1 MYEERFQIP
10 NVKRPE
16 VGSAAYPDGIVWGRS
31 VRVAPFGSDIPGVTL
46 TPDGF
51 VLEVAIASNCA

>member
-16 VGSAAYPDGIVWGRS
+16 VGSAAYPEGIVVDLS
-31 VRVAPFGSDIPGVTL
+31 VSVAPFALSIPGVTA

-51 VLEVAIASNCA
+51 VLDVAIASNCA